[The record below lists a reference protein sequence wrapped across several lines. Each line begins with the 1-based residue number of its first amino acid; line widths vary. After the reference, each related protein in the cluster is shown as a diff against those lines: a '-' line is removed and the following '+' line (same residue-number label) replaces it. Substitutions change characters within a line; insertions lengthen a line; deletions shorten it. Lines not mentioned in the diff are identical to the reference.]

1 MKSQLTIAGVLF
13 AALLATGCSQQQSSQ
28 QSTPETAVAAVEVA
42 PAPAVVAPA
51 PAVVAPA
58 PVVRPAPAAPVMPRV
73 KAKGHYK
80 GAVAMDANSRAAL
93 SQYQK

>member
-28 QSTPETAVAAVEVA
+28 QSTPEAVAPAAPVEVA

-51 PAVVAPA
+51 PI
-58 PVVRPAPAAPVMPRV
+58 VRPVQTAPVMPRI

-80 GAVAMDANSRAAL
+80 GAVAMNPNSRAAL

>member
-28 QSTPETAVAAVEVA
+28 QSTPEAA
-42 PAPAVVAPA
+42 PAPAVEVAPA

-58 PVVRPAPAAPVMPRV
+58 PVVRPAPAAPVVPRI

>member
-28 QSTPETAVAAVEVA
+28 QSTPEAAA
-42 PAPAVVAPA
+42 APAVEVAPA

-80 GAVAMDANSRAAL
+80 GAVAIDANSRAAL

>member
-51 PAVVAPA
+51 P
-58 PVVRPAPAAPVMPRV
+58 VVRPAPAAPVMPRV

-80 GAVAMDANSRAAL
+80 GAVAMDPNSRAAL

>member
-28 QSTPETAVAAVEVA
+28 QSTPEAAA
-42 PAPAVVAPA
+42 TAPAVEVAPA

-58 PVVRPAPAAPVMPRV
+58 PVVRPAPAAPVIPRV

>member
-28 QSTPETAVAAVEVA
+28 QSTPETAGPVVET
-42 PAPAVVAPA
+42 APA

-58 PVVRPAPAAPVMPRV
+58 PVVRPAPSAPVMPRV

-80 GAVAMDANSRAAL
+80 GAVAMDSNSRAAL
-93 SQYQK
+93 SRYQK